1 MLKIFTCN
9 TLINFLIIEEVV
21 CGKVLLDL
29 GKRRLQLLE
38 PTIQEIVK
46 NILGLWVQF
55 KQA

>member
-1 MLKIFTCN
+1 M
-9 TLINFLIIEEVV
+9 IIEEVV

-29 GKRRLQLLE
+29 GKRSLQLLE

-46 NILGLWVQF
+46 NILGLWIQF